1 MSIINVAV
9 KRPVAIAMFTAAVLL
24 FGMVSLGRL
33 SVNLLP
39 ELSYP
44 TLTIR
49 TDYAGAAPAEVEQ
62 LVSKPIEESI
72 GIVKGVS
79 KVTSVSRPGQS
90 DVVLQFA
97 WGTDMDLASLEVRE
111 KLDILMLP
119 LDVEKSRLLRFNPT
133 TDPVLRYGLSF
144 ADQSSATTDGMKQ
157 LRFFAQEQLKRK
169 LEAIDGVASVR
180 VGGGLE
186 NEIQILV
193 DQQKADRLNLSI
205 DQIITR
211 LEQEN
216 INAAGGKVDQG
227 GQAFLVRTLNEFEN
241 LDAIR
246 NLYIGR
252 NEQRNI
258 QLKDV
263 AIVESAYKDRDA
275 ITRFNT
281 TEGAELAIYKEGDAN
296 AVQVAQKVKQVVSQ
310 LSGSIPS
317 HYALELFYDQS
328 EFISQAISEVKSAAW
343 LGGLLA
349 MVVLYL
355 FLKNIWTT
363 LIISVSIPV
372 SVIATFNLMY
382 ANDISL
388 NIMSLGGIALA
399 VGLLVD
405 NSIVVLENIHR
416 KRTAS
421 ATHQQAAVT
430 GTKEVAGAIVASTLT
445 TLAVFVP
452 LIFVEGIAGQLFSDQ
467 AMTVSFALL
476 ASLVVSLTLI
486 PSLAARKPVSHDQT
500 HVMQHED
507 SALNTKPASARHPV
521 IRILLFPFTLLF
533 TVVFRWLPA
542 AFVTVVLLIWHA
554 LSRIFSLLL
563 KPVLWLFQ
571 KAFDATESGYKVL
584 LTSALNA
591 RVMVLGL
598 AVVIAGAAI
607 PLTKQLGVELI
618 PSMAQGEFT
627 VEVTLPAGA
636 RVEQTDALLGALAAE
651 AGEFETVARTYSLAG
666 TGSLVSATANQSGDH
681 WGKLNVVMQP
691 GYSQADIDRVQ
702 TALRGYLSQQ
712 AGVQSQFSEPSL
724 FTFDAPIQIEV
735 QGYDLEQL
743 YLYSQAIIS
752 GLQDNDR
759 FADVSTTLAQGNPEL
774 KIRFDHNK
782 LAAIGLSARQ
792 VSDLV
797 AAQVG
802 GKIATQF
809 SVQDTKID
817 VLVRTLNRQRE
828 DINAVRKII
837 VNPQSDQPVPLGAV
851 AEVYMSRGPSEITR
865 IGQQRVVVVSANLAY
880 GDLAGGVSAA
890 QTAIDEAS
898 LPLTLSADIA
908 GQSEEMEQSFQSLQ
922 FALALAVFMVYLV
935 MASQFES
942 LLHPLL
948 ILFAVPLAG
957 AGSVY
962 GLWLTG
968 TNISVIVFIGLI
980 MLCGIAVNNAI
991 VLVDRI
997 NQLRAQGM
1005 ERHDAIIEAGTTR
1018 LRPIV
1023 MTTLTTILGLLPM
1036 AMGVGEGAEVRTPM
1050 AVTVIFGLLFCSAIT
1065 LILLPVLYAVFDRKH
1080 FGDASAAVAG
1090 DKTYG

>member
-49 TDYAGAAPAEVEQ
+49 TDYTGAAPAEVEQ

-144 ADQSSATTDGMKQ
+144 ADQANASTEGMKQ

-263 AIVESAYKDRDA
+263 AVVENAYKDRDA

-296 AVQVAQKVKQVVSQ
+296 AVQVAQRVKQIVSQ
-310 LSGSIPS
+310 VSASIPS
-317 HYALELFYDQS
+317 HYSLDLFYDQS

-349 MVVLYL
+349 MIVLYF
-355 FLKNIWTT
+355 FLRNIWTT

-416 KRTAS
+416 KR
-421 ATHQQAAVT
+421 ATNSSHQQSAVS

-476 ASLVVSLTLI
+476 ASLIVSLTLI
-486 PSLAARKPVSHDQT
+486 PSLAARKPASHDKT
-500 HVMQHED
+500 DYVHED
-507 SALNTKPASARHPV
+507 VAANKSSSAKRHLV
-521 IRILLFPFTLLF
+521 IRILMFPFTLLF
-533 TVVFRWLPA
+533 NVVFRWIPA
-542 AFVTVVLLIWHA
+542 AFVTVILLVWHA
-554 LSRIFSLLL
+554 LSRFFSIVL
-563 KPVLWLFQ
+563 KPVLWLFE
-571 KAFDATESGYKVL
+571 KAFKAIERGYKVL

-591 RVMVLGL
+591 RVVVLGV
-598 AVVIAGAAI
+598 AIIVAAAAI
-607 PLTKQLGVELI
+607 PLTRQLGVELI

-636 RVEQTDALLGALAAE
+636 KVEQTDALLGALATE
-651 AGEFETVARTYSLAG
+651 ASQFESVTRTYSMAG

-691 GYSQADIDRVQ
+691 GYTQSDITDVQ
-702 TALRGYLSQQ
+702 NALRRFLSQR

-724 FTFDAPIQIEV
+724 FTFDAPVQIEV

-743 YLYSQAIIS
+743 YLYSQAIVS
-752 GLQDNDR
+752 RLQDNDR

-817 VLVRTLNRQRE
+817 VLVRTLSRQRD

-880 GDLAGGVSAA
+880 GDLAAGVSAA
-890 QTAIDEAS
+890 QSAIDDAG

-908 GQSEEMEQSFQSLQ
+908 GQSEEMEQSFRSLQ

-962 GLWLTG
+962 GLWVTG
-968 TNISVIVFIGLI
+968 TNISVVVFIGLI

-1005 ERHDAIIEAGTTR
+1005 NRHAAIIEAGTTR

-1050 AVTVIFGLLFCSAIT
+1050 AVTVIFGLLFCSVIT

-1080 FGDASAAVAG
+1080 FADHSESVAG
-1090 DKTYG
+1090 EKTYG

>member
-49 TDYAGAAPAEVEQ
+49 TDYTGAAPAEVEQ

-144 ADQSSATTDGMKQ
+144 TDQTNASTDGMKQ

-211 LEQEN
+211 LGQEN

-252 NEQRNI
+252 NAQRNI

-296 AVQVAQKVKQVVSQ
+296 AVQVAQRVKQAVSQ
-310 LSGSIPS
+310 LSATIPS
-317 HYALELFYDQS
+317 NYALDLFYDQS

-349 MVVLYL
+349 MIVLY
-355 FLKNIWTT
+355 FFIRNIWTT

-416 KRTAS
+416 KRNAS
-421 ATHQQAAVT
+421 TSHQQAAIR
-430 GTKEVAGAIVASTLT
+430 GTKEVAGAIMASTLT

-476 ASLVVSLTLI
+476 ASLIVSLTLI
-486 PSLAARKPVSHDQT
+486 PSLAARKPVSPNQADFA
-500 HVMQHED
+500 HEENAN
-507 SALNTKPASARHPV
+507 SQPIPTKRHPV
-521 IRILLFPFTLLF
+521 LRILLFPFSLLF
-533 TVVFRWLPA
+533 NVFFRWIPA
-542 AFVTVVLLIWHA
+542 AFVTVILLLWHA
-554 LSRIFSLLL
+554 LSRLFSIAL

-571 KAFDATESGYKVL
+571 KAFEAIERGYKIL

-591 RVMVLGL
+591 RVVVLGV
-598 AVVIAGAAI
+598 AIIIAGAAV

-618 PSMAQGEFT
+618 PSMAQGEFM

-636 RVEQTDALLGALAAE
+636 KVEQTDALLGELAAQ
-651 AGEFETVARTYSLAG
+651 ASQFDSVARTYSLAG
-666 TGSLVSATANQSGDH
+666 TGSLVSATASQSGDH

-691 GYSQADIDRVQ
+691 GYTASDIIDVK
-702 TALRGYLSQQ
+702 TALRAFLSQR

-752 GLQDNDR
+752 RLQDNDR

-782 LAAIGLSARQ
+782 LAAIDLSARQ
-792 VSDLV
+792 VSDIV

-817 VLVRTLNRQRE
+817 VLVRTLNRQRD
-828 DINAVRKII
+828 DIDAVRNII

-851 AEVYMSRGPSEITR
+851 ADVYMSRGPSEITR

-880 GDLAGGVSAA
+880 GDLAEGVNAA
-890 QTAIDEAS
+890 QTAIDDAR

-968 TNISVIVFIGLI
+968 TNISVVVFIGLI

-1005 ERHDAIIEAGTTR
+1005 DRHTAIIEAATTR

-1036 AMGVGEGAEVRTPM
+1036 AIGVGEGAEVRTPM
-1050 AVTVIFGLLFCSAIT
+1050 AVTVIFGLLFCSVIT
-1065 LILLPVLYAVFDRKH
+1065 LILLPVLYAVFDRKR
-1080 FGDASAAVAG
+1080 FDNASETVAG
-1090 DKTYG
+1090 EKTYG